1 MGRDTN
7 DARAVCVFGGQT
19 GSEMIGP
26 PSGEEVGRRIG
37 IQQAVADDDDDDDDD
52 EEEEEEEEADFN

>member
-1 MGRDTN
+1 M
-7 DARAVCVFGGQT
+7 FGGQT

-37 IQQAVADDDDDDDDD
+37 VQQAAADDDD
-52 EEEEEEEEADFN
+52 EEEEADFN